1 MLCSRPV
8 PAKALPSTSVIPKG
22 GIAMGEAVK
31 GLLEVA
37 VMVGGLA
44 GVYELAEHLAEDHL

>member
-1 MLCSRPV
+1 
-8 PAKALPSTSVIPKG
+8 
-22 GIAMGEAVK
+22 MGEAVK